1 MYTCKQLFEEEDEQ
15 TWMAVGIAQKTSV
28 LQEGNGPWIHIV
40 LHQESAKGLQIVLG
54 GDETQLLA
62 VTHTIAVRVGE
73 AQLLRKSVAIGGEIL
88 PAKKNPNF
96 LSNNACTVQCINL
109 TFAEEKIDILQVINI
124 ESIINETKASSLT
137 FKI

>member
-54 GDETQLLA
+54 GDETQLLT

-109 TFAEEKIDILQVINI
+109 TNLYKFGLFDFRLK
-124 ESIINETKASSLT
+124 
-137 FKI
+137 

>member
-1 MYTCKQLFEEEDEQ
+1 MYTCKQLFEEDEQ

-88 PAKKNPNF
+88 PAKKPRTF
-96 LSNNACTVQCINL
+96 YQIMHVQYN
-109 TFAEEKIDILQVINI
+109 V
-124 ESIINETKASSLT
+124 
-137 FKI
+137 

>member
-1 MYTCKQLFEEEDEQ
+1 MYTCKQLFEEDEQ

-28 LQEGNGPWIHIV
+28 LQEGDGPWIHIV

-54 GDETQLLA
+54 GDETQFLA

-88 PAKKNPNF
+88 PAKKQNF
-96 LSNNACTVQCINL
+96 LSNNACAVQCINL
-109 TFAEEKIDILQVINI
+109 TYLYKLD
-124 ESIINETKASSLT
+124 
-137 FKI
+137 